1 MKNDE
6 QNFMPFIKLR
16 YQNSLE
22 MSPNSTLAKPY
33 LKNIGSC
40 AKVSTCV
47 RADYIAF
54 DFLASFG
61 SYISLVS
68 LIVFLFVIYYTLI
81 GTDEKKIFLKELPF
95 SKFLKK
101 S

>member
-40 AKVSTCV
+40 AKVSSQT
-47 RADYIAF
+47 RYY
-54 DFLASFG
+54 L
-61 SYISLVS
+61 LVTIYD
-68 LIVFLFVIYYTLI
+68 LPITPYNLFYLCACC
-81 GTDEKKIFLKELPF
+81 G
-95 SKFLKK
+95 
-101 S
+101 

>member
-40 AKVSTCV
+40 AKVSQHV
-47 RADYIAF
+47 F
-54 DFLASFG
+54 K
-61 SYISLVS
+61 ISL
-68 LIVFLFVIYYTLI
+68 
-81 GTDEKKIFLKELPF
+81 K
-95 SKFLKK
+95 
-101 S
+101 

>member
-40 AKVSTCV
+40 AKVS
-47 RADYIAF
+47 
-54 DFLASFG
+54 
-61 SYISLVS
+61 SYNIRIISGL
-68 LIVFLFVIYYTLI
+68 
-81 GTDEKKIFLKELPF
+81 ENQ
-95 SKFLKK
+95 
-101 S
+101 

>member
-40 AKVSTCV
+40 AKVSFY
-47 RADYIAF
+47 AYGYAPAPAF
-54 DFLASFG
+54 SYGLPASK
-61 SYISLVS
+61 VS
-68 LIVFLFVIYYTLI
+68 T
-81 GTDEKKIFLKELPF
+81 
-95 SKFLKK
+95 
-101 S
+101 

>member
-40 AKVSTCV
+40 AKVSYVFRYLNT
-47 RADYIAF
+47 RLRKLSIKKFAM
-54 DFLASFG
+54 
-61 SYISLVS
+61 
-68 LIVFLFVIYYTLI
+68 IVKR
-81 GTDEKKIFLKELPF
+81 EE
-95 SKFLKK
+95 
-101 S
+101 